1 MAAKHMA
8 EQVTRRKKRN
18 PFVVFLVVVLI
29 LGVLG
34 AGGYFA
40 YNHFMTFTVTAN
52 GQAVKLHRGD
62 TVQKLLDQ
70 GIASPK
76 AGNLLA
82 VDGSLLTEGG
92 GQRCS
97 VTINGNAADVNTP
110 LTNNAKVE
118 IGDGE
123 DATEDAT
130 VSEEAIPH
138 QTDEGDR
145 SFSAYWNGSI
155 HLLSDGKDGKRV
167 TKTGNVSGKKVE
179 EVTEQPVNAGYRIYT
194 AKPANRAI
202 ALTFDDGPWPE
213 TTDAILN
220 VLEQN
225 NAKATFFTIG
235 SQIAST
241 PAPLKRAKEM
251 GCQVCTH
258 TWDHAAGS
266 GEGVSINKMSADEQV
281 QEIQKGYAAIKD
293 ALGEEPAHILRAPGG
308 NFFGDS
314 ISILWDYVDAEIG
327 WDVDTEDWKRPGTD
341 AIYNMIMSVQPGQ
354 VILMHDGGGD
364 RSQTVEALK
373 KALPK
378 LAEQGY
384 TFVTVDELLSYG
396 LPAA

>member
-1 MAAKHMA
+1 MAAQHMA

-18 PFVVFLVVVLI
+18 PFVVFLVVLLVLGI
-29 LGVLG
+29 LG
-34 AGGYFA
+34 AGGFFA
-40 YNHFMTFTVTAN
+40 YNHFMKFTVTAN
-52 GQAVKLHRGD
+52 GQSVTLHRGD

-70 GIASPK
+70 GVVSPK

-82 VDGSLLTEGG
+82 VDGALLTEGG
-92 GQRCS
+92 GQKCS

-123 DATEDAT
+123 DATEDVD

-138 QTDEGDR
+138 STDEGDR

-167 TKTGNVSGKKVE
+167 TKTGKVSGKKIE
-179 EVTEQPVNAGYRIYT
+179 EVVEQPINAGYRIYT
-194 AKPANRAI
+194 AKPQDKAI

-235 SQIAST
+235 NQIASN
-241 PAPLKRAKEM
+241 PAPLKRAKEL

-281 QEIQKGYAAIKD
+281 QEVEKGYAAIKD
-293 ALGEEPAHILRAPGG
+293 VLGEEPAHILRAPGG

-314 ISILWDYVDAEIG
+314 ISILWDHVNAEIG
-327 WDVDTEDWKRPGTD
+327 WDVDTEDWKRPGTES
-341 AIYNMIMSVQPGQ
+341 IYNMIMSVQPGQ

-373 KALPK
+373 QALPK

-384 TFVTVDELLSYG
+384 SFVTVDELLSYG
-396 LPAA
+396 MPGA